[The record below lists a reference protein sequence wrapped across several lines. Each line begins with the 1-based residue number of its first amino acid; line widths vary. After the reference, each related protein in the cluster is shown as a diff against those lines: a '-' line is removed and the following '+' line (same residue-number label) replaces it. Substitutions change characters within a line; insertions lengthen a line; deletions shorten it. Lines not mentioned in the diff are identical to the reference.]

1 MKGQKQSRVN
11 NLEKRMAAVTNV
23 LQQLINE
30 LNNVKTIS
38 MGTLQTIKEMP
49 DYEEAIEK
57 LKKKNEEMQ
66 QVSEG
71 EAKLEIPDD
80 QKEDLQKV

>member
-1 MKGQKQSRVN
+1 MKGQKQSRVD

-38 MGTLQTIKEMP
+38 MGTLQAIKEMP
-49 DYEEAIEK
+49 DYDEAIEK

-71 EAKLEIPDD
+71 EAKLEIP
-80 QKEDLQKV
+80 E

>member
-1 MKGQKQSRVN
+1 MKGQKQSRVDS
-11 NLEKRMAAVTNV
+11 LEKRMAAVTNV
-23 LQQLINE
+23 LQELINE
-30 LNNVKTIS
+30 INNLRTIS

-49 DYEEAIEK
+49 DYNEAIEK